1 MSDSSKKRTRGD
13 RDVIVLKK
21 SPLGRPKKLLSE
33 SNPDA
38 SSLFSKV
45 AGIID
50 GIKTASEGIPVSDDK
65 LIKSISKVISSADK
79 KISKDLHHHVVDQ
92 RGDRDDKLQIMKTKI
107 RDLKKEAKFT
117 PSQKAFSVAMK
128 AFDKNQSSQMRK
140 FLVCCLQDLEFL
152 SLTSEKMS
160 PYLEVERLYCMA
172 MDSRNDQLT
181 SILHSLATSQKQ
193 ESDDDDGEYDVD
205 EIGEV
210 GNKEAGYKSDETTGG
225 YN

>member
-21 SPLGRPKKLLSE
+21 SPMGRPKKLLSE

-65 LIKSISKVISSADK
+65 LIKSISKVISSVDK